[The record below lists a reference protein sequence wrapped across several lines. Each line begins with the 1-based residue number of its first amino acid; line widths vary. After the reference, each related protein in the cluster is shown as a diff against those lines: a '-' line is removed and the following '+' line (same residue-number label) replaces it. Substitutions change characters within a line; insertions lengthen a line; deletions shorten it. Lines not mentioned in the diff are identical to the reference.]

1 MLAQAFTL
9 TEPSA
14 GAAAS
19 AAPPRSPPRKAAQ
32 PSTSTVKVRPAAP
45 TMNWRRVMPLCNVF
59 VVVMALSLPHGALD
73 RAHDARIGA
82 AAADVGAHLV
92 LDLRARRARVRREQ
106 RRGAHE
112 LARLAVAA
120 LRHALGEPRALQRVH
135 PIGRETLDRRDRF
148 ALYARHRHEARK
160 HPFAVDMHHAGAA
173 LARAAAEFGAGE
185 LQFLAQHP
193 QEAGAFR
200 RSDADRLAV
209 DGEIDRH
216 VGSFVLDSG
225 WAQRGGF
232 ENRFSCDD
240 MLLPTQNRG
249 QCCGA
254 TSHSSAAREH
264 AAAPRQGAALPRARL
279 AAGEILAPGLPVVLL
294 PALVDAVV
302 VVVRDVDVHE
312 VDAPALALGRE
323 ADDQRRIDVA
333 LAKGSRAPGLYDQPA
348 RDGLQHAALQR
359 AAESAEFRS
368 GPGADDDFPAGDRTV
383 RSRVEVHRVQSLGS
397 SGQGDR
403 L

>member
-9 TEPSA
+9 TAPPA
-14 GAAAS
+14 GAGAS
-19 AAPPRSPPRKAAQ
+19 AAPPRSSGLRAALA
-32 PSTSTVKVRPAAP
+32 SMSTVKVRPAAP

-82 AAADVGAHLV
+82 TAADVGAHVV

-112 LARLAVAA
+112 LARLGVAA
-120 LRHALGEPRALQRVH
+120 LRHALGEPRALQRIH
-135 PIGRETLDRRDRF
+135 SIGREALDRGDRF
-148 ALYARHRHEARK
+148 ALYARHGHEARK

-185 LQFLAQHP
+185 LQLLAQHP

-225 WAQRGGF
+225 WAPRGGF
-232 ENRFSCDD
+232 ENRFSCDA

-264 AAAPRQGAALPRARL
+264 AAAPRQGAALPRAR
-279 AAGEILAPGLPVVLL
+279 
-294 PALVDAVV
+294 
-302 VVVRDVDVHE
+302 
-312 VDAPALALGRE
+312 RE
-323 ADDQRRIDVA
+323 
-333 LAKGSRAPGLYDQPA
+333 
-348 RDGLQHAALQR
+348 
-359 AAESAEFRS
+359 ESATIYPS
-368 GPGADDDFPAGDRTV
+368 G
-383 RSRVEVHRVQSLGS
+383 RV
-397 SGQGDR
+397 SGK
-403 L
+403 